1 MPKKLPLSRN
11 DRVSK
16 KGTHVAAQQWSRKAF
31 MTRLGSLA
39 TAAVGLSIVL
49 TPRRVLAV
57 ASGASSLTKVT
68 TLQKLKVGV
77 NGPLTFQVNAPAPN
91 TNEIF
96 LVRGAKGGVTALEA
110 TCRHM
115 GCPVA
120 WVGKDNR
127 FECPCHGSEYAISGK
142 VVHGPATKNLYQHK
156 VALRAGQVW
165 VYSTRL
171 TP

>member
-1 MPKKLPLSRN
+1 MATKRW
-11 DRVSK
+11 
-16 KGTHVAAQQWSRKAF
+16 TRKAF
-31 MTRLGSLA
+31 MAQLGSLA
-39 TAAVGLSIVL
+39 TAAVGLSIVM

-57 ASGASSLTKVT
+57 ASGAGSLTKVT

-77 NGPLTFQVNAPAPN
+77 NGPFTFQVSAPAPN

-96 LVRGAKGGVTALEA
+96 LVRSAKGSVTALEA

-120 WVGKDNR
+120 WTAKDDR

-142 VVHGPATKNLYQHK
+142 VVHGPATKNLYQHN

-165 VYSTRL
+165 VFSTRL
-171 TP
+171 TS